1 MKNYSSLSVAAM
13 IAAMAMGEAGKAC
26 LEGYEKRDGDDVPGV
41 VEVRKAVDT
50 LQTAWSEYRSTNDTR
65 LAALEKKGGADPL
78 DIEKLNK
85 LDAALSEM
93 QKRCDELELKSKRP
107 GAPAADDVPGADPEY
122 RTAFHSFLRRGE
134 QALQAPQHAMLQKR
148 AMSAGDN
155 TEGGYLTNPE
165 LDREVAKLA
174 RNMSSARQLFGVRS
188 VGASVFTK
196 PMSKSNASTGWVGET
211 DGRPQTNPSDL
222 IAVSIPTHE
231 IYANVYA
238 TQTILDDAFI
248 NLEQFIAEEAV
259 EAFDDGEGDAF
270 FTGNGVNKPRG
281 LLSLDVTVETGA
293 TRAAQGKLG
302 VVKSGSATT
311 FGTKLDVFIDLI
323 SRLRPRY
330 RQNAQFL
337 WNTLTEA
344 PIRKVKDDNGNYMW
358 QPSNAAGVPATFMG
372 YRVSVADHM
381 PDIADGAIP
390 VAFGDFKRGYLIV
403 DRVGMRTLRDP
414 FSVKP
419 YVLFYMTKRVGG
431 APLITE
437 AYKGLQTAV

>member
-1 MKNYSSLSVAAM
+1 MKQRYSVAAM
-13 IAAMAMGEAGKAC
+13 IAAMALGQAGKAAIF
-26 LEGYEKRDGDDVPGV
+26 GIEKRDGDDAPGL
-41 VEVRKAVDT
+41 VETRKAIDA
-50 LQTAWSEYRSTNDTR
+50 LQGAWKEYRDTNDQR
-65 LAALEKKGGADPL
+65 LKDLESRKGADPL
-78 DIEKLNK
+78 DVEKLGK
-85 LDAALSEM
+85 LDAALSEL
-93 QKRCDELELKSKRP
+93 QKRCDEIELRSKRP
-107 GAPAADDVPGADPEY
+107 GAPNDSDVPGADPEY
-122 RTAFHSFLRRGE
+122 RAAFQQFLRRGE
-134 QALQAPQHAMLQKR
+134 QSLQSPQLTALQKR

-174 RNMSSARQLFGVRS
+174 RDMSSARQLFGVRS
-188 VGASVFTK
+188 VGAAAFTK

-222 IAVSIPTHE
+222 IAVTIPTHE

-270 FTGNGVNKPRG
+270 FTGTGENKPRG
-281 LLSLDVTVETGA
+281 LLSLSTTEESGA

-302 VVKSGSATT
+302 IIKTGSTSG
-311 FGTKLDVFIDLI
+311 FGTGFDKFIDLI

-330 RQNAQFL
+330 RQNAKWL

-344 PIRKVKDDNGNYMW
+344 PIRKVKDANDQYLW
-358 QPSNAAGVPATFMG
+358 QPSNAAGVPATFLG
-372 YRVSVADHM
+372 YPVGVADHM
-381 PDIADGAIP
+381 PDIGDGNIP

-437 AYKGLQTAV
+437 AYKGLQTAA

>member
-1 MKNYSSLSVAAM
+1 MKHNLSVAAM
-13 IAAMAMGEAGKAC
+13 IAAMALGEAGKGIAF
-26 LEGYEKRDGDDVPGV
+26 GYEKRDGDDAPGL
-41 VEVRKAVDT
+41 VETRKAIDA
-50 LQTAWSEYRSTNDTR
+50 LQGAWKEYRDTNDAR
-65 LAALEKKGGADPL
+65 LTALEKKGSVDVIDA
-78 DIEKLNK
+78 EKLSR
-85 LDAALSEM
+85 LDGALTEL

-107 GAPAADDVPGADPEY
+107 GAPAADEVPGADPEY
-122 RTAFHSFLRRGE
+122 RTAFHQFLRRGE

-174 RNMSSARQLFGVRS
+174 RNMSSARQLFGIRS

-281 LLSLDVTVETGA
+281 LLSLDVTVETGS

-302 VVKSGSATT
+302 VVKSGSAAN
-311 FGTKLDVFIDLI
+311 FGTGLDTFIDVI
-323 SRLRPRY
+323 ARLRPRY
-330 RQNAQFL
+330 RQGARWL

-344 PIRKVKDDNGNYMW
+344 PIRKIKDANDNYMW
-358 QPSNAAGVPATFMG
+358 QPSNAVGVPATFLG
-372 YRVSVADHM
+372 YAVSVADHM
-381 PDIADGAIP
+381 PDIGDGNIP

-437 AYKGLQTAV
+437 AYKGLQTAA

>member
-1 MKNYSSLSVAAM
+1 MTKRYSVAAM
-13 IAAMAMGEAGKAC
+13 LAAMALGQAGKA
-26 LEGYEKRDGDDVPGV
+26 EIFGIEKREVDDAPPLTDI
-41 VEVRKAVDT
+41 KAAVDK
-50 LQTAWSEYRSTNDTR
+50 LQTVWGEYRQTNDER
-65 LAALEKKGGADPL
+65 LKALESRKGADPL
-78 DIEKLNK
+78 DIEKLGK
-85 LDAALSEM
+85 MDEALTAL
-93 QKRCDELELKSKRP
+93 QKRCDELELRAKRP
-107 GAPAADDVPGADPEY
+107 GAPNENDVPGADPEY
-122 RTAFHSFLRRGE
+122 RQAFHQFLRRGE
-134 QALQAPQHAMLQKR
+134 QSLQAPQLTALQKR

-174 RNMSSARQLFGVRS
+174 RDMSAARQLFGVRA
-188 VGASVFTK
+188 VGSSVFTK
-196 PMSKSNASTGWVGET
+196 PMSKSNSSTGWVGET
-211 DGRPQTNPSDL
+211 DGRPQTNPADL

-281 LLSLDVTVETGA
+281 LLNISTTVESGS
-293 TRAAQGKLG
+293 TRAAQGNLG
-302 VVKSGSATT
+302 ILKTGSASG
-311 FGTKLDVFIDLI
+311 FGDGFDKFIDLI

-330 RQNAQFL
+330 RQNAKWL
-337 WNTLTEA
+337 WNALTEA
-344 PIRKVKDDNGNYMW
+344 PIRKVKDQNDQYLW
-358 QPSNAAGVPATFMG
+358 QPSNAAGVPATFLG
-372 YRVSVADHM
+372 YGVSVADHM
-381 PDIADGAIP
+381 PDIGDGNIP